1 MEIYRVS
8 IMNVEIPMPIT
19 LFTWMQVQSQKNGIP
34 FEVYAIGFFAAVM
47 DAMQIPVVPAK
58 AGQLQ

>member
-1 MEIYRVS
+1 MEIYRASV
-8 IMNVEIPMPIT
+8 MTVEIPIPIT

-34 FEVYAIGFFAAVM
+34 FEVYATAFFTI
-47 DAMQIPVVPAK
+47 AMEMMRIPVVPAK

>member
-8 IMNVEIPMPIT
+8 IMNVQVPMPIT
-19 LFTWMQVQSQKNGIP
+19 LFTWLQVQSQKSDIP

-58 AGQLQ
+58 AEQMQ